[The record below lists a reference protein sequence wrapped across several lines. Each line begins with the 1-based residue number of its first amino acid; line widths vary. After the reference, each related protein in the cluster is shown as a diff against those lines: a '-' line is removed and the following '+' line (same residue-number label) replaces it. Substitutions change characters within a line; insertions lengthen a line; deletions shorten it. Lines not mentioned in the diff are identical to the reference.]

1 MKSCRSREEISQALI
16 THEELLGNMLD
27 FTIAY
32 EQGNWERLAEV
43 GSALKLDPP
52 AIRTA
57 YMNAVKWTMEITNEL
72 NI

>member
-1 MKSCRSREEISQALI
+1 
-16 THEELLGNMLD
+16 MLD
-27 FTIAY
+27 FTIDY
-32 EQGNWERLAEV
+32 EQGNWERLAEI

-52 AIRTA
+52 AIRKA